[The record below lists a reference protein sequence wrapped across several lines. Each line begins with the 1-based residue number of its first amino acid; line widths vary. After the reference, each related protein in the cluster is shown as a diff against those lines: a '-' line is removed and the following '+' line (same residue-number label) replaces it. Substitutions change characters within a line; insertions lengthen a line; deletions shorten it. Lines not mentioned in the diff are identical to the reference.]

1 MAKIPPLAAKT
12 LHNVLANHAVALE
25 KKAPK
30 ANPPSVPLPKQTED
44 EIDELTF
51 TYVDFNDT
59 EGGWSSNSS
68 SSSSNGGD
76 DASDSTASTPRSS
89 FGDEG
94 WDTDGGSC
102 NTSFEWSDWAMTP
115 AINTSKESVADMWFG
130 SDTTEE
136 PISSVTI
143 TDRGGSDWGWDSRG
157 NRKAEME
164 TYKKYRVQRWTPRQ
178 LELFRFQ
185 NVFSGRDDERD
196 HDRLLAAR
204 YMKERALD
212 FVNRRKSQAKSRF
225 NEHSDRLAKALEE
238 PEVAPTNPTGPSDQ
252 PTNNRWVSMTV
263 DEF

>member
-1 MAKIPPLAAKT
+1 MAKISPLAAKT

-59 EGGWSSNSS
+59 GGGWSSNSS
-68 SSSSNGGD
+68 SSSSSNDGD
-76 DASDSTASTPRSS
+76 DTSDSTASTPRTS

-94 WDTDGGSC
+94 WDTDGDSC
-102 NTSFEWSDWAMTP
+102 DASFEWSSWAMTP
-115 AINTSKESVADMWFG
+115 AINTSKESVADLWFG
-130 SDTTEE
+130 FDTTEE
-136 PISSVTI
+136 PISS
-143 TDRGGSDWGWDSRG
+143 
-157 NRKAEME
+157 
-164 TYKKYRVQRWTPRQ
+164 